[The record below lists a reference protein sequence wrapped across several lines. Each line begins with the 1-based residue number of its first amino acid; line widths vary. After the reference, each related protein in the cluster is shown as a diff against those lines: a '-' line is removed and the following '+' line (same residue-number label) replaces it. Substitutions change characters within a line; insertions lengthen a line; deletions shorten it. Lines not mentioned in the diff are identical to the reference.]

1 MNKPANAFSGLG
13 DVLANGFD
21 DMVSDADVPE
31 VMIDLDEIAI
41 DEQVRTEFEDA
52 ENSLTDLG
60 ESLKNRQLQ
69 AIVVRRIDGPKPFK
83 LVAGERRYRAARA
96 VGLSQLRG
104 KIFEMTDEEAEDA
117 QLAENIH
124 RKNLTLQ
131 EEARKIQRDLDK
143 LGSVEAVLEKHNKSR
158 AWLSKILALLD
169 LPEQA
174 KRLVAENI
182 SADLEVIS
190 TVRQIEKASPK
201 AAQNLVNDLK
211 AGLGTLNQREV
222 SNAVKAL
229 VKPAKKSPT
238 EQKAKRGSGKA
249 AQPAADTTD
258 HQTEALNKTT
268 REQIMAF
275 FSIGAKAD
283 EDERID
289 LFRKLALASYNLGEE
304 KGSFDL
310 ASIIALVGSSRGE
323 HGG

>member
-1 MNKPANAFSGLG
+1 MNKPANAFSGLS

-31 VMIDLDEIAI
+31 IMIDLDDIAI
-41 DEQVRTEFEDA
+41 DEQVRTEFEDE

-60 ESLKNRQLQ
+60 ESLKKRQLQ

-104 KIFEMTDEEAEDA
+104 KIFEMTDDEAEDA

-124 RKNLTLQ
+124 RKNLTLH

-143 LGSVEAVLEKHNKSR
+143 LGSVDAVLEKHNKSR

-182 SADLEVIS
+182 SADLEVIN

-201 AAQNLVNDLK
+201 AAHNLVNDLK
-211 AGLGTLNQREV
+211 AGRGTLNQREV

-229 VKPAKKSPT
+229 VKPAKKAPAG
-238 EQKAKRGSGKA
+238 QKAKGGKA
-249 AQPAADTTD
+249 LQPSADTTED
-258 HQTEALNKTT
+258 QTETLNDTT
-268 REQIMAF
+268 REQITTF
-275 FSIGAKAD
+275 FSIGAQAD
-283 EDERID
+283 EAERIT
-289 LFRKLALASYNLGEE
+289 LFRKLAMASYSLGEE
-304 KGSFDL
+304 KGAFDL
-310 ASIIALVGSSRGE
+310 ASIIALVRSPRGE